1 MKKRGTILVENIV
14 FIILNV
20 LFLSVLVIFLLKQGS
35 GAIVLEQAY
44 SKQIAMLVDSAEP
57 VTVIKL
63 DMEKG
68 LKIAEDRGIDFI
80 NVVKITNNAVTVRL
94 SEKGGY
100 TYSFFNDVIVTPS
113 ALKDEKGEYTGM
125 YMFTV
130 REKGGGNA

>member
-44 SKQIAMLVDSAEP
+44 SKQITMLIDSAKP
-57 VTVIKL
+57 VMVIKL

-68 LKIAEDRGIDFI
+68 KNIADDRGIEFS
-80 NVVKITNNAVTVRL
+80 NVVKIKGNEVSVRL

-100 TYSFFNDVIVTPS
+100 TYSFFNDVLVTAS

-130 REKGGGNA
+130 RAKGGGNA